1 MEKQALYIDPR
12 TKLFLLL
19 VMNIVMLDTSSGV
32 LLPYLRFIIGFLPFV
47 LLLTSKR
54 FKPAWV
60 YLVIYLISHIIVLYV
75 LDYTSGFMMMLLG
88 FLSSMGTKFLPG
100 GMLGVYFFCS
110 TRVNEF
116 IASMERMHVS
126 QKVII
131 PVSVMFRFFTTVK
144 EEAEGISDAMRM
156 RKLGF
161 SYFFFKPVEILEYRL
176 VPLMISVVNNVCF
189 HYQEQKNASLTHVN
203 LQINEGEVVVLCGES
218 GCGKSTIIRLINGL
232 IPYYYKGRMDGQ
244 VKVLGH
250 LTQEGNIY
258 NMGSKVSSVFQN
270 PRSQFFCVDVKSELA
285 FGAENLNYDK
295 DEIIKRIEDA
305 SHELKFEYLLDRTM
319 FQLSGG
325 EKQKIA
331 CASVSIT
338 DNPIVVLDEPS
349 SNLDMHAVTELKAMI
364 RYWKQKGKTVV
375 IAEHRFRYLKG
386 IADRFIYMKKGK
398 IVREFS
404 SVEMQKLPAEE
415 LMSMGLRNLSYDNLE
430 IQNYNE
436 AKTFMRIHD
445 FIFRYKGSKKLSLF
459 IDEMDIPK
467 ASVIAIIGRN
477 GAGKSTFVRSLC
489 GLEKKAKGLL
499 EDGNVMLKA
508 KKRLNNSFLVMQD
521 VNRQLFTESVEEEI
535 ILSMDEKNDNLLEGM
550 LKEFDLYDYRK
561 QHPMSLSGGQKQRVA
576 VASAVASMREY
587 IVFDEPTSG
596 LDYFHMMQVAE
607 CIKKMHEKGRTIFLI
622 THDLELIYS
631 CCNYIIH
638 IENGMIKE
646 LYQVSKENEPKLRN
660 FFEV

>member
-1 MEKQALYIDPR
+1 MS
-12 TKLFLLL
+12 
-19 VMNIVMLDTSSGV
+19 N
-32 LLPYLRFIIGFLPFV
+32 
-47 LLLTSKR
+47 
-54 FKPAWV
+54 
-60 YLVIYLISHIIVLYV
+60 
-75 LDYTSGFMMMLLG
+75 
-88 FLSSMGTKFLPG
+88 
-100 GMLGVYFFCS
+100 
-110 TRVNEF
+110 
-116 IASMERMHVS
+116 
-126 QKVII
+126 KVIDI
-131 PVSVMFRFFTTVK
+131 
-144 EEAEGISDAMRM
+144 
-156 RKLGF
+156 
-161 SYFFFKPVEILEYRL
+161 
-176 VPLMISVVNNVCF
+176 NNVCF

-398 IVREFS
+398 IVCEFS

-535 ILSMDEKNDNLLEGM
+535 ILSMDEKNDNLVATLQIIYKKMFLESQNTYITKPLADLCSKIGSGATP
-550 LKEFDLYDYRK
+550 KGGKAAYFDK
-561 QHPMSLSGGQKQRVA
+561 GISLIR
-576 VASAVASMREY
+576 SMN
-587 IVFDEPTSG
+587 VFDYFFSYPELAHISQIQANALANVEIQQADVLFNITGVSVTRCCVVPDDVLPARVNQHVMIIRPYKGKNMSYYIMCTLCTSENKAKLLG
-596 LDYFHMMQVAE
+596 IGQSGSTREAINKQELERFEIPVPSDEELERFGEIATKIYAL
-607 CIKKMHEKGRTIFLI
+607 IFSN
-622 THDLELIYS
+622 T
-631 CCNYIIH
+631 
-638 IENGMIKE
+638 
-646 LYQVSKENEPKLRN
+646 NEIRMLCDMKDTLLTKLSSY
-660 FFEV
+660 

>member
-1 MEKQALYIDPR
+1 MS
-12 TKLFLLL
+12 
-19 VMNIVMLDTSSGV
+19 N
-32 LLPYLRFIIGFLPFV
+32 
-47 LLLTSKR
+47 
-54 FKPAWV
+54 
-60 YLVIYLISHIIVLYV
+60 
-75 LDYTSGFMMMLLG
+75 
-88 FLSSMGTKFLPG
+88 
-100 GMLGVYFFCS
+100 
-110 TRVNEF
+110 
-116 IASMERMHVS
+116 
-126 QKVII
+126 KVIDI
-131 PVSVMFRFFTTVK
+131 
-144 EEAEGISDAMRM
+144 
-156 RKLGF
+156 
-161 SYFFFKPVEILEYRL
+161 
-176 VPLMISVVNNVCF
+176 NNVCF

-521 VNRQLFTESVEEEI
+521 VNRQLFTESVLEDGNVMLKAKKRLNNSFLVMQDVNRQLFTESVEEEI
-535 ILSMDEKNDNLLEGM
+535 ILSMDEKNDNLLEGI